1 MVIPNI
7 WPPSA
12 LSLMWTEFGRN
23 RCLCGQQIRL
33 RDAWQYPIRRT
44 KNRS

>member
-1 MVIPNI
+1 MIPNI

-23 RCLCGQQIRL
+23 CVPADNESAFAAALAIP
-33 RDAWQYPIRRT
+33 YPQD